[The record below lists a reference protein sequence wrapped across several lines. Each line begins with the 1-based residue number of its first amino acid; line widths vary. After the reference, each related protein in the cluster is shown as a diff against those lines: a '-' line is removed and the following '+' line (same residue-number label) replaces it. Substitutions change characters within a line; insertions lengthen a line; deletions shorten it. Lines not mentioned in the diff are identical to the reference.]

1 MIRYRPMIVALAI
14 VLYLVLFLGVG
25 MYLRTVSTCDQAQTQ
40 SHRLTYLDGMVCR
53 YLDTHEAITP
63 PSSRSLR

>member
-40 SHRLTYLDGMVCR
+40 SHHLTYLDGMVCR

>member
-53 YLDTHEAITP
+53 YLDAHEAITP

>member
-1 MIRYRPMIVALAI
+1 MIRYRPMFVALAI

-25 MYLRTVSTCDQAQTQ
+25 MYLRTVSTCDQAQIQ
-40 SHRLTYLDGMVCR
+40 NNRLTYLDGMVCR

>member
-1 MIRYRPMIVALAI
+1 MSRYRPMIVALAI

-25 MYLRTVSTCDQAQTQ
+25 MCLRTVITCDQAQNQ

-53 YLDTHEAITP
+53 YHDTHEAITP